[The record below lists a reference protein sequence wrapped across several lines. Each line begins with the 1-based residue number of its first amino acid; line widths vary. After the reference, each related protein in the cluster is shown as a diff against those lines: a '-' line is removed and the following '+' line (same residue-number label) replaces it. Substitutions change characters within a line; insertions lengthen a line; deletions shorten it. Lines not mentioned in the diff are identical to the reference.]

1 MERKN
6 NSADQR
12 LAVRA
17 RELKPSAVR
26 ELLKHSKL
34 PGVISLGGGIPAPE
48 LFDHEGLNLAVQQV
62 MSGHFNDA
70 FQYGLT
76 EGYPP
81 LRQAVS
87 ELCQRRGIACPASR
101 VYITSGSQ
109 QSLDIIART
118 LLDPGDMIVVE
129 RPTYLAA
136 LQVFQ
141 LAQANILSVDT
152 DDNGMQ
158 VEQLATLLEN
168 HPVKAVYLV
177 PTFGNP
183 GGKNLSEQRRRRLV
197 ELAKQHHFI
206 IIEDDPYGEI
216 KFTDAVHR
224 PLYQHAVALGCE
236 EQVVYTS
243 TFSKILAPGM
253 RIGWIVMP
261 EWLSQQAVIVKQA
274 ADLHT
279 NMLSQVITTQ
289 YLAMNRLDHQI
300 ALIREDY
307 RKKCMALADAL
318 ESHLGEHIT
327 FTRPEGGMFL
337 WVRFRYPFDTMA
349 WLNKTLANGV
359 VYVPGEAFYNDQPD
373 TRTLRLSYSTVSEA
387 GLLTAVERLAKS
399 L

>member
-1 MERKN
+1 MHDR
-6 NSADQR
+6 R

-17 RELKPSAVR
+17 GELKPSAVR

-48 LFDHEGLNLAVQQV
+48 LFDTEGLNLAVQQV
-62 MSGHFNDA
+62 MSGRFNDA

-87 ELCQRRGIACPASR
+87 ELCQARGVDCQASH

-109 QSLDIIART
+109 QSLDIVART
-118 LLDPGDMIVVE
+118 LLDPGDAIVVE

-152 DDNGMQ
+152 DDNGML
-158 VEQLATLLEN
+158 VEQLADLLETTR
-168 HPVKAVYLV
+168 VKAVYLV

-183 GGKNLSEQRRRRLV
+183 GGKTLSEDRRRRLV
-197 ELAKQHHFI
+197 ALAKQHDFV

-216 KFTDAVHR
+216 SFTDEVRR
-224 PLYQHAVALGCE
+224 PLYQHAVELGCE
-236 EQVVYTS
+236 DQVVYTS

-253 RIGWIVMP
+253 
-261 EWLSQQAVIVKQA
+261 IVKQA

-279 NMLSQVITTQ
+279 NMLSQVITAE
-289 YLAMNRLDHQI
+289 YLAMNRLDNQI

-307 RKKCMALADAL
+307 RKKCVALADAL
-318 ESHLGEHIT
+318 ESRLGEHIA
-327 FTRPEGGMFL
+327 FSRPKGGMFL
-337 WVRFRYPFDTMA
+337 WAHFRYSFDTME
-349 WLNKTLANGV
+349 WMKKTLANGV
-359 VYVPGEAFYNDQPD
+359 VFVPGEAFYHDNPD
-373 TRTLRLSYSTVSEA
+373 TRTLRLSYSTVSEE
-387 GLLTAVERLAKS
+387 GLMTAVERLAKS